1 MVINLNRNDEP
12 LDIEGHILSGKE
24 AEAVYQLIEKIN
36 RKERE
41 LERINGAVQKQRRVA
56 TE

>member
-1 MVINLNRNDEP
+1 MVINLDRNDEP
-12 LDIEGHILSGKE
+12 LDIKGHILSGEE

-41 LERINGAVQKQRRVA
+41 LERINGEVQKPRRVA

>member
-12 LDIEGHILSGKE
+12 LDIEGHILSGEE
-24 AEAVYQLIEKIN
+24 AEAVYQLIERIN

-41 LERINGAVQKQRRVA
+41 LERINGEVQQPRRVA

>member
-12 LDIEGHILSGKE
+12 LDIEGHILSGEE

-41 LERINGAVQKQRRVA
+41 LERINGEVQKPRRVA